1 MHVGSNPTVR
11 TTQLTDE
18 PEKENMGSK
27 SQRQNQYVRWL
38 EAKIRRFK
46 KHKKNTEGLE
56 KELGYCMGD
65 DRPAFKTGREAD
77 PRFKKLRD

>member
-1 MHVGSNPTVR
+1 MKVIKNITFC
-11 TTQLTDE
+11 
-18 PEKENMGSK
+18 
-27 SQRQNQYVRWL
+27 
-38 EAKIRRFK
+38 FK
-46 KHKKNTEGLE
+46 KNKKNTEGLE